1 MPSNRVIPLAEII
14 PRFFT
19 LLSDQQ
25 PLTIQGSGLNVRRY
39 LYGAD
44 AADGFDTILH
54 KGAVGEA
61 YNISSS
67 SALTNLEVAVRML
80 ELFGYNP
87 QIDFRHRL
95 VWIAD
100 RPFND
105 HDYRVD
111 GSKLEVLGWRQRVSF
126 ADGLSATVS
135 WYRRNIHAWWPD
147 LAKTSNTTSM
157 ATTVGDMSRD
167 HVSNSKLNDA
177 KDEMGFKETSGGSSP
192 VVVS

>member
-1 MPSNRVIPLAEII
+1 MPSNRVFPIVEII

-25 PLTIQGSGLNVRRY
+25 PLTIQGSGLHVRRY

-44 AADGFDTILH
+44 AADGFDTVLH

-61 YNISSS
+61 YHLSSS

-80 ELFGYNP
+80 ELFGYSP
-87 QIDFRHRL
+87 QIDFHHRL

-105 HDYRVD
+105 QDYRVN

-147 LAKTSNTTSM
+147 MAKTSNTASM

-167 HVSNSKLNDA
+167 HVSDSKLNGA
-177 KDEMGFKETSGGSSP
+177 RDELGFEETSAGSSP
-192 VVVS
+192 VVVG